1 MQTILITGGTG
12 LIGTALTDMLIRE
25 GNKVIIL
32 TRKPRAAVGN
42 VSYAGWDIEN
52 QTIDRHAIE
61 SADHIIHLAGENV
74 AEKRWTTKRKKAIL
88 QSRTKS
94 AALLVQSLKQI
105 PNKVESVTSASA
117 IGWYGPDPQIPNTH
131 PFTEDHDAA
140 NDFLGSTSRAWEESI
155 KPVAD
160 MGKRLVFIR
169 TGIVLSLKGGA
180 LKEFAAPLKFGMAT
194 ILGGGNQVISWIH
207 IEDLCRIYL
216 KTIQDKSIHGVYN
229 GVAPKPVT
237 NKELVLELAR
247 ETRGK
252 TFLPLHVPQFGL
264 KLVLGEMSIEVL
276 KSATISSKKIEAT
289 GFQFIYPTI
298 RSAIEELV
306 S

>member
-25 GNKVIIL
+25 GYKVIIL
-32 TRKPRAAVGN
+32 TRKPGAAVGN

-61 SADHIIHLAGENV
+61 TADHIIHLAGENV
-74 AEKRWTTKRKKAIL
+74 AEKRWTTKRKQAIL

-117 IGWYGPDPQIPNTH
+117 IGWYGPDPRVPNTH
-131 PFTEDHDAA
+131 PFTEDHDAS
-140 NDFLGSTSRAWEESI
+140 NDFLGSTCRAWEESI

-160 MGKRLVFIR
+160 MGKRLVYIR

-180 LKEFAAPLKFGMAT
+180 LKEFAAPLKFGLAT
-194 ILGGGNQVISWIH
+194 ILGSGNQVISWIH

-216 KTIQDKSIHGVYN
+216 KTVQDKTMHGVYN
-229 GVAPKPVT
+229 GVAPEPVT

-247 ETRGK
+247 ETRRK
-252 TFLPLHVPQFGL
+252 AYIPIYVPQFGL
-264 KLVLGEMSIEVL
+264 KLALGEMSIEVL
-276 KSATISSKKIEAT
+276 KSATISSSKIEAT
-289 GFQFIYPTI
+289 GFQFIYPTAK
-298 RSAIEELV
+298 SAIEELV
-306 S
+306 